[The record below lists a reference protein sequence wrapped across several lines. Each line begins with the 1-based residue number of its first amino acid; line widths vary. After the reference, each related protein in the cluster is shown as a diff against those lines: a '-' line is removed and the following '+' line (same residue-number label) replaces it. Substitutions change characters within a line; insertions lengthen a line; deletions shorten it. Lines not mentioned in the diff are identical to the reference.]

1 MKKILL
7 LNVLLFFIS
16 CNNLE
21 NCEIEIV
28 DNLVYKN
35 EVLYTGKCAFYDDN
49 NGKMISS
56 HEYIE
61 GKFHGTWKFYF
72 PNGQLETKGKFNNGV
87 RIGKWNYYH
96 ENGLKSGISKYLNGK
111 KHGVWK
117 VYDEN
122 GNLTTEQEWNEGVAV
137 IDTTRL
143 NNNYQ
148 DIKIDG
154 YDVKPILIDPNSD

>member
-1 MKKILL
+1 MLMKKILL

-56 HEYIE
+56 HDILRENFME
-61 GKFHGTWKFYF
+61 HGNFIF
-72 PNGQLETKGKFNNGV
+72 QMVN
-87 RIGKWNYYH
+87 
-96 ENGLKSGISKYLNGK
+96 
-111 KHGVWK
+111 
-117 VYDEN
+117 
-122 GNLTTEQEWNEGVAV
+122 
-137 IDTTRL
+137 
-143 NNNYQ
+143 
-148 DIKIDG
+148 
-154 YDVKPILIDPNSD
+154 